1 MWYWS
6 SNVVPFYFII
16 YTFASL
22 TDHSKAC
29 NDMDIDSITVGFSNI
44 ASPSKQNPTVC
55 ATEVT
60 SNELHSSLSNRYGE
74 YTLTVCF
81 ACDSKDHIILLFF
94 SFILH

>member
-22 TDHSKAC
+22 TDHSKAS

-44 ASPSKQNPTVC
+44 ASPSKQNPTVF
-55 ATEVT
+55 A
-60 SNELHSSLSNRYGE
+60 NELTVPDESLWLVY
-74 YTLTVCF
+74 F
-81 ACDSKDHIILLFF
+81 DSFLCV
-94 SFILH
+94 